1 MNNRGR
7 ELFYVLGGGYL
18 LYLAYKLLLTVK
30 NQESNNPVLLLVF
43 GVIFG
48 IGGIGILI
56 YAYKMYRNESH
67 REQEGGHE
75 EKELEGKREEK
86 GKGGEDGNPK
96 A

>member
-30 NQESNNPVLLLVF
+30 NQESDNPVLLLVF

-56 YAYKMYRNESH
+56 YTYRMYKNESR
-67 REQEGGHE
+67 REQEGEHE
-75 EKELEGKREEK
+75 EKD
-86 GKGGEDGNPK
+86 GEDETPK
-96 A
+96 T